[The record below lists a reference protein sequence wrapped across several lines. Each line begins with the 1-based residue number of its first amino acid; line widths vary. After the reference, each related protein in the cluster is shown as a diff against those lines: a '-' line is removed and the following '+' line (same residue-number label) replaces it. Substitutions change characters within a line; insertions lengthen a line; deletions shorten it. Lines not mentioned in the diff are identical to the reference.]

1 MSVYLDHSAT
11 TPIDPSVAE
20 AMHQWL
26 LEKSG
31 NPSSPH
37 RDGQKAKIRLEQAR
51 DAVAAELNCLPKE
64 ITFTSGGTESN
75 NLGLIGAATAQ
86 REKGRHVIVSAI
98 EHPSVLSAA
107 QYLEQ
112 NGFDVQRAMPGK
124 NGVVEAET
132 IKKMVRDDTIL
143 VSLMLVNNETG
154 VIQPV
159 QEVAAFCRERD
170 IVVHCDA
177 IQAFAKYPIDLQ
189 KLAVDFLSFSAH
201 KINGPAGVGGLFVRS
216 GVPLEAR
223 SFGGGQEA
231 NRRPGTENMT
241 GIVGLG
247 AALELYRNKEENLR
261 RMEELQQFFESELK
275 QKHPSVVIV
284 GAQGPRSPFISCVAF
299 PGIDNQAMLL
309 NLDMAGVSASVG
321 SACSSGSIKQSH
333 VLQALKLDEN
343 IVASAIRFS
352 FGLRTSKVELRQ
364 ALDAIETVTV
374 RLSRHAVV

>member
-37 RDGQKAKIRLEQAR
+37 RDGQKAKIRLEQVR

-75 NLGLIGAATAQ
+75 NLALIGAATAQ

-98 EHPSVLSAA
+98 EHPSVLGAA
-107 QYLEQ
+107 QYLKQ
-112 NGFDVQRAMPGK
+112 NGLEVERALPGRD
-124 NGVVEAET
+124 GVVSVET
-132 IKKMVRDDTIL
+132 IQKMLREDTIL
-143 VSLMLVNNETG
+143 LSLMLVNNETG
-154 VIQPV
+154 VFQPLD
-159 QEVAAFCRERD
+159 ELAALCRERD
-170 IVVHCDA
+170 VALHCDA
-177 IQAFAKYPIDLQ
+177 IQAFAKFPIDLD
-189 KLAVDFLSFSAH
+189 KTAVDFLSFSAH

-223 SFGGGQEA
+223 SYGGGQES

-247 AALELYRNKEENLR
+247 AALELYRSKGENLR
-261 RMEELQQFFESELK
+261 RMEELRNFFESELK
-275 QKHPSVVIV
+275 QKHTSSVII
-284 GAQGPRSPFISCVAF
+284 GADGPRSPFISCVAF

-333 VLQALKLDEN
+333 VLQAMKLDEN
-343 IVASAIRFS
+343 IIGSALRFS
-352 FGLRTSKVELRQ
+352 FGLSTTKEDLRKALKAIDTVTERLGRQ
-364 ALDAIETVTV
+364 A
-374 RLSRHAVV
+374 VV